1 MEGAWWFA
9 VPALAWSLGCGSAE
23 SRHSWKQLLLVVLL
37 VVVFCSVRDK
47 DLKAMLFG
55 APGEEVLLR
64 VNPGTIN
71 HFQNSCYSFLNI
83 PSELAQF
90 ISTPGRGTFSS

>member
-1 MEGAWWFA
+1 M
-9 VPALAWSLGCGSAE
+9 
-23 SRHSWKQLLLVVLL
+23 
-37 VVVFCSVRDK
+37 RDK

-90 ISTPGRGTFSS
+90 ISTPRERDIFFIEEFVISTVTVRDLGIFSQERK